1 MAETSWDSARETWD
15 YFVER
20 SRTAADE
27 HFARQGIAEAREI
40 FSEDRAELAD
50 LMTRWERFI
59 ESNPNHMDRAK
70 IVAFV
75 AEARRL
81 LAT

>member
-1 MAETSWDSARETWD
+1 MAETSWDSTRETWD
-15 YFVER
+15 VFVQR
-20 SRTAADE
+20 SRPAAGE
-27 HFARQGIAEAREI
+27 HGVAEAREI